1 MGRNKIFKIFFFS
14 VFIAFSQYNSQITV
28 FPDFFYGD
36 DSAFYEQ
43 RKDEFIVSAKYITN
57 ATTNNI
63 VIVKHGITFSPLN
76 VY

>member
-1 MGRNKIFKIFFFS
+1 M
-14 VFIAFSQYNSQITV
+14 